1 MATEN
6 LSEAIEQPFEPEDIP
21 KLRAKVLDLTAYV
34 QKRYQVMLDDTLSGY
49 LEDRWQFKIDITK

>member
-6 LSEAIEQPFEPEDIP
+6 LSGAIEEPFEAEDIP

-49 LEDRWQFKIDITK
+49 LDERWQFTINVSV

>member
-6 LSEAIEQPFEPEDIP
+6 LSEAVEQPFEAEDIP

-49 LEDRWQFKIDITK
+49 LEERWHFKVDLSS